1 MGVWAYSKNLPIISY
16 ENGAVLDGRRR
27 DGVYAPRANAE
38 HGQGLMP
45 VPSPEW
51 TGHSLV
57 GSVPG

>member
-1 MGVWAYSKNLPIISY
+1 MWADSQNPPIITN

-27 DGVYAPRANAE
+27 DGVYAPRANPE